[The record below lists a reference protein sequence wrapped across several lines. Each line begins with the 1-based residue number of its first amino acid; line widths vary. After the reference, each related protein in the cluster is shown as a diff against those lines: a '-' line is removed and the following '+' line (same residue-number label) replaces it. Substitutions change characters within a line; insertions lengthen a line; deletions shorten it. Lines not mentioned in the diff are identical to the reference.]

1 MKLEQMIQNQIR
13 VSKSNLHELNHL
25 SKNREYDD
33 NIYNSG
39 MIKGLEKALELI
51 KFIENTRK

>member
-1 MKLEQMIQNQIR
+1 MIQNQIR